1 MKTSAQVPGTLR
13 DAVRLWKAAG
23 GKEQPPSRWSPSL
36 WQQQFPEHADYLSTL
51 PQPIGRADVAARC
64 VHAPEG
70 ADQATKAFITAMIWG
85 YGTVGYGW
93 FRTSRV
99 LRENEDAGERL
110 ATVARIARDQGGP
123 AAFAWLAERPHRLR
137 WLGVAFATKYL
148 FFCAAGGHAQ
158 PALVLDRLVRDWMSR
173 NLAWD
178 LRLEWVVEDYHE
190 YVNTMSAWA
199 MELDLKPGDLEML
212 VFQLAANAD
221 PRSLWSA
228 PELFAS
234 THAEASTPIRNGLS
248 DDAVALLEMLED
260 AATAFAS
267 LPDPSDPDDITDF
280 DRGVRDL
287 KRIILSG
294 RLTSR
299 HLDPPMA

>member
-1 MKTSAQVPGTLR
+1 MNMLAQVPDTLR
-13 DAVRLWKAAG
+13 DAARLWKAAG
-23 GKEQPPSRWSPSL
+23 GNEQPPSRWSPSL
-36 WQQQFPEHADYLSTL
+36 WQHQFPEHADYLSAL
-51 PQPIGRADVAARC
+51 PQPIGRADVAVRC
-64 VHAPEG
+64 AAAPEG
-70 ADQATKAFITAMIWG
+70 PDQATKAFITAMIWG

-93 FRTSRV
+93 FRTRRV
-99 LRENEDAGERL
+99 LTDNDGAGEKL

-123 AAFAWLAERPHRLR
+123 AAFAWLAERPHRLHG
-137 WLGVAFATKYL
+137 LGVAFATKYL
-148 FFCAAGGHAQ
+148 FFCAEGGHAQ
-158 PALVLDRLVRDWMSR
+158 PALVLDRLVRNWMSR
-173 NLAWD
+173 NLDWE
-178 LRLEWVVEDYHE
+178 LSLEWDVEDYHE

-199 MELDLKPGDLEML
+199 QELDLKPGDLEML

-234 THAEASTPIRNGLS
+234 TQAETSTPARNGLS
-248 DDAVALLEMLED
+248 DDAVALLEMLD
-260 AATAFAS
+260 NAATAFAS

-294 RLTSR
+294 RCLPSR
-299 HLDPPMA
+299 